1 MLTRP
6 THSRNARV
14 SRRSTTSRT
23 WWVLVLGILVG
34 GGSLEAR
41 AAEPRDYLASG
52 GQHRILRGDMP
63 AGVIGQARLTGRGPV
78 HGYFQPVAFSGPPG
92 VHFSMPQG
100 NAFFGE
106 PEATLQ
112 AGMLIGA
119 VYRFRITGIPEAEG
133 AELYPTLELIDRL
146 YPPPGLATT
155 FPIPINLDRD
165 DLEAALEGRLV
176 TRVIYL
182 EDPATAFPLAET
194 PSTSRAMEL
203 SEYQDALQ
211 VADEMGRP
219 VAIVRIG
226 SVAPPSA
233 PALMP
238 QFFFG
243 YPAWRPIYQ
252 AEPVSSEP
260 VSSEPAPAETTPAES
275 IRRGAIPDTASP
287 LGQAVQQ

>member
-1 MLTRP
+1 MLNRQ
-6 THSRNARV
+6 THSRTSRV
-14 SRRSTTSRT
+14 SRTSRT
-23 WWVLVLGILVG
+23 LWAIVSCTLVVWG
-34 GGSLEAR
+34 GVDAR
-41 AAEPRDYLASG
+41 AADPSDYLSSG

-63 AGVIGQARLTGRGPV
+63 AGVIGQARLSGRGPV
-78 HGYFQPVAFSGPPG
+78 QGYFQPVAFSGPQG
-92 VHFSMPQG
+92 VSFSMPQG
-100 NAFFGE
+100 NEFFGQE
-106 PEATLQ
+106 EATLQ
-112 AGMLIGA
+112 AGLLIGA
-119 VYRFRITGIPEAEG
+119 VYRFRITGIPQAEG
-133 AELYPTLELIDRL
+133 AELYPTVELIDRI

-182 EDPATAFPLAET
+182 EDPSTALPIAET
-194 PSTSRAMEL
+194 PKTSRAIEL

-243 YPAWRPIYQ
+243 YPAWTPIYQ
-252 AEPVSSEP
+252 VEQTQPE
-260 VSSEPAPAETTPAES
+260 
-275 IRRGAIPDTASP
+275 
-287 LGQAVQQ
+287 QAVQQ